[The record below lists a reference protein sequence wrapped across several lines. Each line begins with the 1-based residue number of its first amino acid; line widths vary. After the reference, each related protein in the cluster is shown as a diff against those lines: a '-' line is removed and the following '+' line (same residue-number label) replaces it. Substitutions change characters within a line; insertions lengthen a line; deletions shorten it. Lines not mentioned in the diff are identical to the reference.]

1 MYGESDRGPE
11 EVVHESLNHPLLDID
26 IVGATGALIHVTGG
40 PYMTL
45 EQASQVVDLMTGRL
59 SPDANVIFGARQDPG
74 FGDTIKV
81 MAIITGVAN
90 ERLTDAVMSADKLGE
105 ALNIARQSGNRGP
118 GFGSIQRFDS

>member
-1 MYGESDRGPE
+1 M
-11 EVVHESLNHPLLDID
+11 DID
-26 IVGATGALIHVTGG
+26 IEGATGALIHVTGG

-90 ERLTDAVMSADKLGE
+90 DRLTDAIMDPDTLGD
-105 ALNIARQSGNRGP
+105 ALNIARQRGAQGP
-118 GFGSIQRFDS
+118 GFGSIQRFDA